1 MLMDFVLLS
10 GGMLAGVLCL
20 LRVEDNSPAEQE
32 RGGDQQSG
40 GAGVL
45 RVALCGVFH
54 AV

>member
-1 MLMDFVLLS
+1 MDFVLLS

-20 LRVEDNSPAEQE
+20 LRVEDNSPEEQE
-32 RGGDQQSG
+32 RGGGDQQSG
-40 GAGVL
+40 GAWVL